1 MRPLGSVRARVLRAL
16 AAALAVAILL
26 GGALCLAVEVWG
38 DQPIVKQVVVRL
50 FTRNFGQVSDGV
62 YRSDQIHRPWLGWV
76 WKTQRFRTV
85 VNLAWSG
92 TAVDLAEERLMTSR
106 GVIYRKFSW
115 TPVGPP
121 SPEEVRDALAV
132 LDGAPRPLLVHCR
145 AGRDR
150 TGGLVG
156 IWRLGHGAS
165 LEEVKR
171 DWEVFGTPTIG
182 WQRAVE
188 EASRQGPSGQQ
199 KIGSP

>member
-1 MRPLGSVRARVLRAL
+1 V
-16 AAALAVAILL
+16 ALAVAILL

-38 DQPIVKQVVVRL
+38 DQPIVKQAVVRL
-50 FTRNFGQVSDGV
+50 LTRNFGQVTDGV
-62 YRSDQIHRPWLGWV
+62 YRSDQIHRPWLRWV
-76 WKTQRFRTV
+76 WRTQRFRTV
-85 VNLAWSG
+85 INLAWSG
-92 TAVDLAEERLMTSR
+92 TAADLAEERLLASQ
-106 GVIYRKFSW
+106 GVVYRKFSW

-121 SPEEVRDALAV
+121 SPEELRDAVAA
-132 LDGAPRPLLVHCR
+132 LDGAPRPLLIHCR

-156 IWRLGHGAS
+156 IWRLDHGAS

-171 DWEVFGTPTIG
+171 DWTVFGTPSAG

-188 EASRQGPSGQQ
+188 EASRKEPSGAQ